1 MPANASRRVVL
12 AAALSVSGLLSGVAF
27 GWAAL
32 VVMMKREGA
41 YAQLCDDD
49 DDDDGDDD
57 DDDERAGENG
67 GAGKDDVEVH
77 LPIATVGT
85 TDHGSSVQ
93 LALRLAS
100 KCLSMKFNASSGWG
114 ILTFQVVCGHDPTEA
129 CGS

>member
-49 DDDDGDDD
+49 DDGGGGGDDD
-57 DDDERAGENG
+57 DDDDDGGGGNGGGNDASDGKGAGEG
-67 GAGKDDVEVH
+67 QQAVGK
-77 LPIATVGT
+77 
-85 TDHGSSVQ
+85 
-93 LALRLAS
+93 
-100 KCLSMKFNASSGWG
+100 
-114 ILTFQVVCGHDPTEA
+114 
-129 CGS
+129 